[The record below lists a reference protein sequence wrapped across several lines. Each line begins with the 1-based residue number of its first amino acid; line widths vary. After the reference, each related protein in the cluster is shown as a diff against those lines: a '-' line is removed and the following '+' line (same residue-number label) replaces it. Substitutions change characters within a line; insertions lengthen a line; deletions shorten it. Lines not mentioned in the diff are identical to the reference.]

1 MGRDG
6 FVVNEHWDSQLE
18 HVCRAKERATQ
29 KLQDKMHEAM
39 ERVRPQNP
47 FVENYRIY
55 VFLNAF
61 SFQFFL
67 ICNYSLTPCPDPE
80 APALNM
86 FTKSAF
92 VAQ

>member
-39 ERVRPQNP
+39 ERVRSQSP

-55 VFLNAF
+55 VFQNAF

-67 ICNYSLTPCPDPE
+67 ICNYSLCV
-80 APALNM
+80 LILKLLHM

-92 VAQ
+92 FAQ

>member
-39 ERVRPQNP
+39 ERVRPQSI

-55 VFLNAF
+55 VFRNAF
-61 SFQFFL
+61 SFQCFSNL
-67 ICNYSLTPCPDPE
+67 QLLTLCPDPE

-92 VAQ
+92 FAQ